1 MEFRCIRFFVRYRP
15 ASRMQ
20 FICMP
25 NFHARNPGL
34 GGSTDRVRRREIPR
48 IPLLHIE
55 IDLLIHE
62 IERSVFSLVINPSE
76 IFADNAEKH
85 GVETDKET
93 NQQNDGG
100 DTRRRNWHKAQVQEM
115 NGEREQGVGKRGSR
129 YEPAEGRREAQRFGR
144 KTKNRI
150 NRETNRMPYFRFL
163 SLVHATFRRF
173 PL

>member
-55 IDLLIHE
+55 IDLLIYK
-62 IERSVFSLVINPSE
+62 RQGPVLSLIVNPCE
-76 IFADNAEKH
+76 VFADDAEKQ
-85 GVETDKET
+85 GIETDKKT
-93 NQQNDGG
+93 NQQNYARNA
-100 DTRRRNWHKAQVQEM
+100 RRWHWQKTQVQEM
-115 NGEREQGVGKRGSR
+115 SGEREQGIGEGSTR
-129 YEPAEGRREAQRFGR
+129 HEPAQHSCEAQRFGR

-150 NRETNRMPYFRFL
+150 NRETNGIPY
-163 SLVHATFRRF
+163 TGG
-173 PL
+173 

>member
-1 MEFRCIRFFVRYRP
+1 VAIF
-15 ASRMQ
+15 S
-20 FICMP
+20 
-25 NFHARNPGL
+25 GL
-34 GGSTDRVRRREIPR
+34 LEIN
-48 IPLLHIE
+48 
-55 IDLLIHE
+55 LLIDE
-62 IERSVFSLVINPSE
+62 IKRPIFSLVVNSPDV
-76 IFADNAEKH
+76 FADNAEKH
-85 GVETDKET
+85 GVETEKET
-93 NQQNDGG
+93 NKQNDGG